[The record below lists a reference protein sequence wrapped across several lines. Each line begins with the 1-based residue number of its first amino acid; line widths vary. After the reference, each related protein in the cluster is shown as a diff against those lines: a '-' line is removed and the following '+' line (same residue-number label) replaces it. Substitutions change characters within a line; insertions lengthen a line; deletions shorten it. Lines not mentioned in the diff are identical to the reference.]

1 MEDARMNQAPTEI
14 DPRQSMFAETLGRTP
29 GRARLAGRRVIVVG
43 AGQRPSPPG
52 ETVPVGNGRAIA
64 LLAAREGAAV
74 ACVDAVATAAEA
86 TVSLIAAEGGRAFAE
101 LADVRDAAAIAP
113 LAARCAARLGGLDG
127 LVLNV
132 GISRGLPLDRITA
145 DTWDD
150 EFAVN
155 LRSHMLFAQ
164 AALQSMADGG
174 SIVLMSSLAALRNQ
188 SRNPTY
194 EASKAAQVSLA
205 RSIAVAGE
213 AKAIRCNAVLPGV
226 DGHADGSRRDATPP
240 QPRGGGAV
248 RPPGHRLGSG
258 PRLHLLAV
266 ARVELRQRPCPGG
279 RRRPGRRRVAQQ
291 AHPRCGLAAS
301 CYALPERVRL
311 PLTDGAPSARGAAH
325 ELRTISSG
333 TTFTLRPG
341 PRSPCSTRSSSSV
354 TTRSAT
360 CCTSMRSVVMGGV

>member
-1 MEDARMNQAPTEI
+1 MNQAPTEI

-132 GISRGLPLDRITA
+132 GISRGLPLDRISA

-213 AKAIRCNAVLPGV
+213 AKAIRCNAVLPGLM
-226 DGHADGSRRDATPP
+226 DTPMGRDAT
-240 QPRGGGAV
+240 
-248 RPPGHRLGSG
+248 
-258 PRLHLLAV
+258 
-266 ARVELRQRPCPGG
+266 
-279 RRRPGRRRVAQQ
+279 RRRPSRAAAVPFGRQGTGWEVGHACIFLLSHESSYVN
-291 AHPRCGLAAS
+291 AHALVVDGGLGVGVWRNRPAPDAA
-301 CYALPERVRL
+301 
-311 PLTDGAPSARGAAH
+311 
-325 ELRTISSG
+325 
-333 TTFTLRPG
+333 
-341 PRSPCSTRSSSSV
+341 
-354 TTRSAT
+354 
-360 CCTSMRSVVMGGV
+360 